1 MIETHDLSKVYTASG
16 VETTALNN
24 VSLTIRRGEFVAIM
38 GPSGCGKST
47 LLNIMGLLDAPSSG
61 RYVFDRENVA
71 GASERQRAELRKG
84 TLGFVFQSFNL
95 IDDLTVY
102 ENVELPLLYLK
113 LDRKERKTRTEA
125 ALDRVG
131 MAHRRGHFPQQLSGG
146 QQQRVAIARA
156 VVAGPKLILADEPTG
171 NLDSQHGD
179 EVMRLLA
186 ELNEAGSTIVMVTHS
201 PADAE
206 FAHRIVYLF
215 DGRVVSENVIQK
227 EYALPA

>member
-1 MIETHDLSKVYTASG
+1 MIETHDLSKVYTTG
-16 VETTALNN
+16 GIETTALSN
-24 VSLTIRRGEFVAIM
+24 VSLTIRRAEFVAIM

-47 LLNIMGLLDAPSSG
+47 LLNLMGLLDAPSSG
-61 RYVFDRENVA
+61 RYVFDGENVA

-102 ENVELPLLYLK
+102 ENVELPLLYLR
-113 LDRKERKTRTEA
+113 LGRAERKARTEA

-227 EYALPA
+227 EYALPS